1 MSIPPVMSGSD
12 DCHQQKARHLH
23 GQAAVNSIGFRRRHP
38 DACSLLS
45 FSSRTVM
52 AINSKRVDRRN
63 RAANRNCTPTCETIG
78 VNVELTCNVRPDIS
92 GSFGSGVGSG
102 VFWDADGAFS
112 PQGKKAGASATWG
125 NPEQRPYRI
134 FLSANGNN
142 STYGRTSSVQPNSI
156 RALAIIKI

>member
-1 MSIPPVMSGSD
+1 MSGSD

-92 GSFGSGVGSG
+92 GQVTIIAAYDDGFSEGALSRTKINGRSNEMGEVVKANYSTIRF
-102 VFWDADGAFS
+102 DASRSSALN
-112 PQGKKAGASATWG
+112 GKSIT
-125 NPEQRPYRI
+125 
-134 FLSANGNN
+134 
-142 STYGRTSSVQPNSI
+142 VQPSSF
-156 RALAIIKI
+156 RLMPIIKS